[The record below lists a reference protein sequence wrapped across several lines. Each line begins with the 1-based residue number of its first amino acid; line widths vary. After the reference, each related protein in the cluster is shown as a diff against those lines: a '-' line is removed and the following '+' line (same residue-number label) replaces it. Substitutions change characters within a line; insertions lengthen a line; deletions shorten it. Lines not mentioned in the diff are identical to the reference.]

1 MVPTLIGADDR
12 RNFDQKYET
21 SRMLLRQTTPL
32 KYPEIRLQKLDTE
45 KDKTT
50 AQADY
55 EVRTITLDS
64 RIALLHYSL
73 GRL

>member
-1 MVPTLIGADDR
+1 MELTRDITGRQMVPTLIGADDR

-32 KYPEIRLQKLDTE
+32 KHPEIRLQKLDTE

-50 AQADY
+50 PLKTTAQADY
-55 EVRTITLDS
+55 EV
-64 RIALLHYSL
+64 
-73 GRL
+73 